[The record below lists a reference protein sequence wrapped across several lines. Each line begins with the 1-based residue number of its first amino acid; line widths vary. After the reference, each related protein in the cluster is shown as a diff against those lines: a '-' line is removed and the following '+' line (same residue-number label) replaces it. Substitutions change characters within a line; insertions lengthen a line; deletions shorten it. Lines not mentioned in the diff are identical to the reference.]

1 MPSWTRA
8 NAEVMSTLQRRAR
21 IKASA
26 SHLASLSGKRR
37 VNQDQKPTEKSEIN
51 KADQT
56 EKNNSQNGE
65 ANSALPEANI
75 CTKITEDAPKEIEST
90 NDAVDKLLEKQQHDQ
105 SSSVVPRPLLK
116 SRFRPNLSESDQ
128 QRGRLRRI
136 SGCEANPGT
145 PGVRTRTISG
155 SSDDVNLLSPR
166 YN

>member
-8 NAEVMSTLQRRAR
+8 NVEVMSTLQRRAR

-26 SHLASLSGKRR
+26 SHLASLAGKRR
-37 VNQDQKPTEKSEIN
+37 VNQDQKLTEKSEIN
-51 KADQT
+51 TADKT

-65 ANSALPEANI
+65 VNCAIPEANI
-75 CTKITEDAPKEIEST
+75 RTKLTEDAPKEIEST
-90 NDAVDKLLEKQQHDQ
+90 NEVVDKLSEKQQHDQ
-105 SSSVVPRPLLK
+105 SSSVLPRPLLK

-136 SGCEANPGT
+136 SGCDGNPGT